1 MVVGA
6 ARARERKGRRVDG
19 FMVMGL
25 VGFRFV
31 CVCVKEFGA
40 VVVSG
45 VVSHWEPPE
54 TVHHL
59 SMRVAGQ
66 RWAPCSECE
75 HESSVPH
82 SFSKANCPLSQTRA
96 GSEAIAASIVPWFRL

>member
-31 CVCVKEFGA
+31 WVCQ
-40 VVVSG
+40 G
-45 VVSHWEPPE
+45 VLCCRRFWC
-54 TVHHL
+54 
-59 SMRVAGQ
+59 GQ
-66 RWAPCSECE
+66 SLGTP
-75 HESSVPH
+75 
-82 SFSKANCPLSQTRA
+82 
-96 GSEAIAASIVPWFRL
+96 